1 MYYSEGAA
9 GRHVARAVL
18 VDLEPGPL
26 ERVKAG
32 PVGGLFRPDN
42 LVCGSSGAGAG
53 NNWAKGLETST
64 NLREVLQ
71 YPKYRGLLKTLKFA
85 NIR

>member
-1 MYYSEGAA
+1 MKNVSCRRVNVYYSEGAA

-53 NNWAKGLETST
+53 NNWAKGLQLSK
-64 NLREVLQ
+64 NLYEVNSVRRR
-71 YPKYRGLLKTLKFA
+71 PV
-85 NIR
+85 